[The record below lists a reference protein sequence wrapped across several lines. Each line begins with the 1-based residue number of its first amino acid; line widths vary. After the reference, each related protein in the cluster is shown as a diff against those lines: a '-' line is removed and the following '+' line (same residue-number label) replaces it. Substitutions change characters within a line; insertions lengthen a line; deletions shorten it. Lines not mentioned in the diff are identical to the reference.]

1 MKTKIGISLIASAI
15 LASGI
20 SANTSQSISVK
31 TGWNLVGSYVDSA
44 SSVLSSNSNV
54 QIAWSWDASTS
65 TWKGVSSD
73 SAIQSKI
80 ASATE
85 ELTTINAGDGF
96 WVKATSDTALSLN
109 GSELTDIKSLEDGW
123 NLVSFKVEEDSNKVE
138 DVFSSNDNL
147 KTIWEYDNNTSKWKA
162 WSNISEIQK
171 LITDHSEIGT
181 LTTIANG
188 KGYWIHST
196 DETVVNSIV
205 TPPAD
210 FIYINQTVGETLIA
224 SLSNANIY
232 NSETEELIGK
242 TDDNGKLS
250 ISGKNLDP
258 NTPVKAMKDDYTSN
272 VGMLKNGFVSLSL
285 MPLSDSI
292 TTDMVAKGANLPLK
306 NYGFISDDYATVEVA
321 PSEADESLTFAMT
334 AYKSGISL
342 PKIDNAI
349 TLLDGEEVA
358 PNSVSVI
365 GAANISLKKS
375 DGTEIINL
383 SNYDGKLDFSYK
395 LEKFIGNLEDILN
408 GKTEVTGGLKTFNQE
423 SFNLLKKGIEDEVIS
438 LYLVQQQVDGTWKE
452 LAKAKPIVEANK
464 VKLVADM
471 DGKITTF
478 GGGNV
483 AYIIKTEFVTGST
496 NVCFEQQGY
505 RMNNGMIVEENE
517 NNNSKY
523 DWIGKPVKNL
533 VLIGDENVIGQSA
546 PSSETGCTLVNY
558 KVPLLNPMYQ
568 ITAVSE
574 GNFDKTV
581 TINIDFDNLNKAFD
595 DNNVSI
601 YKIPDKVTI
610 EGHVKSTCPEDSTP
624 KGVGRAIV
632 TLQDPQILTKDK
644 VLITEE
650 NSKKIITLEE
660 NPNVVFT
667 YTLTKEDDTENS
679 VEIKT
684 GTLGEIDGVNKV
696 DKINVLT
703 QDEVEDIIYS
713 TDDSKNKWINSPYGN
728 YIIAVKAVHHYANND
743 TLTEEA
749 LVTFTAKLDE
759 SALLN
764 AFSVSANQGNAPWYK
779 VESDNSLVEL
789 TTDSNDNNVYDDL
802 EGKDLGTLSIFGGK
816 DLSMFNPV
824 FEAYGSTMSEPDSQ
838 KWDSYV
844 LSYGSELGTGLTLA
858 DSSNPYL
865 KTIMEANAKDQN
877 ATAPS
882 SVKKILET
890 SLSEQQML
898 FSQLYKLFS
907 ENYDVMTGTDLT
919 MTTDYLEYFPNNQ
932 VGDKIPLYQSG
943 FTVANIYQ
951 ATFNK
956 GDTKYRTYGGSYTNL
971 DTNKLTSV
979 DDFSDIL
986 DFNLMANEATAYS
999 SRYTMTEDE
1008 NTTND
1013 NGIGYYH
1020 ISQISPEVIPFME
1033 ITARAEGHEYGVEN
1047 ERLTKS
1053 PDSINDGAKNVD
1065 ENATAGDVLKIDF
1078 NLNKIACDIQTVTP
1092 PIAKI
1097 KPTLPWDL
1105 NQTFENDID
1114 NGWEVINFNIAN
1126 VAPASKKV
1134 KWHVVEDGALPKAND
1149 TWLSNYGYTD
1159 DQTTILPTPYG
1170 DKYIWMGH
1178 EEHNES
1184 FSAVGSYADNGPVA
1198 TALKSPVVDFTDYS
1212 LGVLNFKQWFE
1223 VSAYDASWD
1232 TAFVGFELQA
1242 DENNTAGTQIAL
1254 EDAMGAKMYLTVGQ
1268 TYVTRITPSSPVIN
1282 SVDTTTYYSNK
1293 GLNIEPAWQEFKL
1306 KLDMLAGQ
1314 KARIVFGFVTADTL
1328 YNNNRGWGV
1337 DDIFIQDD
1345 VNDTIELPPLDEI
1358 IEMPVLED
1366 NVTVD
1371 INETIFVDINNTN
1384 ENNESTGDLLD
1395 EPVSPP
1401 PSVLPNL

>member
-73 SAIQSKI
+73 SSIQSKI

-96 WVKATSDTALSLN
+96 WVKATSDTTLSLN

-138 DVFSSNDNL
+138 DVFSSNNNL
-147 KTIWEYDNNTSKWKA
+147 QTIWEYDNTNQKWKA
-162 WSNISEIQK
+162 WSNISAVQQ
-171 LITDHSEIGT
+171 LITDHSEIDT
-181 LTTIANG
+181 LTNIAQG

-196 DETVVNSIV
+196 DETVVNSLI

-210 FIYINQTVGETLIA
+210 FIYVNQTVGETLIS
-224 SLSNANIY
+224 SLPNAKIY
-232 NSETEELIGK
+232 HSKTEELIGT
-242 TDDNGKLS
+242 TDENGKLS
-250 ISGKNLDP
+250 IAGKDLNSS
-258 NTPVKAMKDDYTSN
+258 TPIKAMKEDYTSN
-272 VGMLKNGFVSLSL
+272 VGVLKNGFVSMSL

-292 TTDMVAKGANLPLK
+292 TTDMVANGAEKPLR

-321 PSEADESLTFAMT
+321 PSKADESLTFAMT
-334 AYKSGISL
+334 AYKNGISL
-342 PKIDNAI
+342 PKIEDAI
-349 TLLDGEEVA
+349 QLDGEEVSPDSIA
-358 PNSVSVI
+358 VI

-375 DGTEIINL
+375 DGTEVINL
-383 SNYDGKLDFSYK
+383 SQYDGKLDFSYK

-408 GKTEVTGGLKTFNQE
+408 GKTEVTGGLKTFNQN
-423 SFNLLKKGIEDEVIS
+423 SFDLLKKGIDDELIS
-438 LYLVQQQVDGTWKE
+438 LHLIQQGVDGTWSE
-452 LAKAKPIVEANK
+452 LSKAKPIVEANK

-471 DGKITTF
+471 DGKIATF

-483 AYIIKTEFVTGST
+483 AYIIKTRFITGST
-496 NVCFEQQGY
+496 NICFEQQGY
-505 RMNNGMIVEENE
+505 RMNNGMIVESDE
-517 NNNSKY
+517 NNNTKY
-523 DWIGKPVKNL
+523 PWIGQPVENL

-601 YKIPDKVTI
+601 YKKPDKVTI
-610 EGHVKSTCPEDSTP
+610 EGYVKSTCPDNSTQ
-624 KGVGRAIV
+624 GVAKALV
-632 TLQDPQILTKDK
+632 TLQDPQILTKNK

-650 NSKKIITLEE
+650 NDKKVITLEP

-679 VEIKT
+679 VVIKT
-684 GTLGEIDGVNKV
+684 GTLGTITDETTLAGV
-696 DKINVLT
+696 NVLT
-703 QDEVEDIIYS
+703 QNEVEDIIYS
-713 TDDSKNKWINSPYGN
+713 TSNNPWVSSPYGN

-764 AFSVSANQGNAPWYK
+764 AFSVSANQGNGPWYE
-779 VESDNSLVEL
+779 VGTNESL
-789 TTDSNDNNVYDDL
+789 TALSVDANNNNIYDAL
-802 EGKDLGTLSIFGGK
+802 EGKDLGSLDIFGGK
-816 DLSMFNPV
+816 DLGIFNPV
-824 FEAYGSTMSEPDSQ
+824 FDPYGSTMSEPDNE
-838 KWDSYV
+838 KWESYV
-844 LSYGSELGTGLTLA
+844 LGFESDLGTTINLDT
-858 DSSNPYL
+858 DPNPYL
-865 KTIMEANAKDQN
+865 K
-877 ATAPS
+877 S
-882 SVKKILET
+882 ILEVNNNNSAITVPVKQLLQT
-890 SLSEQQML
+890 SFDDRQMP
-898 FSQLYKLFS
+898 FAQLYKLFND
-907 ENYDVMTGTDLT
+907 NYSLMVD
-919 MTTDYLEYFPNNQ
+919 TDYVDNGEN
-932 VGDKIPLYQSG
+932 VPLYKSG

-951 ATFNK
+951 ATFTK
-956 GDTKYRTYGGSYTNL
+956 DKKYRVYSGSYTSL
-971 DTNKLTSV
+971 LPDKLKNV
-979 DDFSDIL
+979 NDFSDIL
-986 DFNLMANEATAYS
+986 DFNLMANEAIAYS
-999 SRYTMTEDE
+999 SRYTLTEDE
-1008 NTTND
+1008 NHVNYPNED
-1013 NGIGYYH
+1013 IGYYH
-1020 ISQISPEVIPFME
+1020 ISQVAPEVIPFLE
-1033 ITARAEGHEYGVEN
+1033 LTARAEGHEYGVEN

-1053 PDSINDGAKNVD
+1053 PDSINDGEKSVD
-1065 ENATAGDVLKIDF
+1065 ENATAGDVLEINF
-1078 NLNKIACDIQTVTP
+1078 NLKKIACDAPSVTP

-1105 NQTFENDID
+1105 NQTFENDLD
-1114 NGWEVINFNIAN
+1114 NGWEVINFNIDN
-1126 VAPASKKV
+1126 LAPASKKV
-1134 KWHVVEDGALPKAND
+1134 KWHVVEDSALPKAND
-1149 TWLSNYGYTD
+1149 TWLSNYGYTE
-1159 DQTTILPTPYG
+1159 DQTILPTPYG

-1178 EEHNES
+1178 EDHNES

-1198 TALKSPVVDFTDYS
+1198 TALKSPVVDFADYS

-1371 INETIFVDINNTN
+1371 INETIFVDINNTT
-1384 ENNESTGDLLD
+1384 ENNESTGELLE
-1395 EPVSPP
+1395 EPISPP
-1401 PSVLPNL
+1401 PAPLPNL